1 MSNFKKI
8 LNELSYR
15 VSTGIPNLTNEQ
27 HLIKLWDILKEH
39 NWSID
44 ARVELLKRLDEQG
57 KERLCPICEAYC
69 KHGETSAKTGCTP
82 ESGPA
87 AQVDTSDTPKE
98 EPKEKDKK
106 NDLTK
111 QEKQQ
116 ADVTRDKI
124 EISEEVIEDLDFI
137 LETKDDSRLKSGAG
151 SNSPTVEEV
160 KDLKTF
166 TEKRM
171 EQDKRRLEAEEK
183 GEEFNEEPWVHPD
196 IVQRDIDDKTLETAI
211 NYLESKLPPKE
222 FIALI
227 KKLAKSGAVPT
238 HLTKI
243 PMLKKGEPGYP
254 GMDKNSPGYKRASEI
269 IRLYLKND
277 GKSPVTGK
285 PLPLSHMEADH
296 RVPFTTSENE
306 LVDSGQFEGLSLKA
320 KKPADGNSL
329 QEIMKKK
336 VSERTE
342 YDNKVLKALEP
353 LQAKYDDPTTNMDLL
368 SGPVNQ
374 FKGSLINDKLLNS
387 IARKLAENPEEKRL
401 KDEYKVERKRLLT
414 EHHMDRIKNGEVPP
428 YNEYDIINA
437 DKVETNAIMKAHN
450 YFHPDK
456 GEINDQTNGV
466 ATRGIKPDPDY
477 YNKVKDHWKK
487 KGIDLPENVEDID
500 FNKPPFQTG
509 TMAIYVSKGRG
520 RGGAGRRT
528 KEEDHKYMTDFFEEK
543 KLFGTTLEEDKTQE
557 RVVSEARKS
566 INKKLDYKKMKL
578 LKVQIADPT
587 LTDRTRK
594 NRQKELDKL
603 QSLYGEE

>member
-106 NDLTK
+106 DDLTK

-116 ADVTRDKI
+116 ADITKEKI

-196 IVQRDIDDKTLETAI
+196 IVQRDIDDKTLEKAI

-353 LQAKYDDPTTNMDLL
+353 LQAKYDDPTKNMDLL

-401 KDEYKVERKRLLT
+401 KDEYTAERKRLLT
-414 EHHMDRIKNGEVPP
+414 EHHMNKMKNGEVPP
-428 YNEYDIINA
+428 YNEYDITNA
-437 DKVETNAIMKAHN
+437 DLDETNAMMKAHN
-450 YFHPDK
+450 YYHPDK
-456 GEINDQTNGV
+456 TELNNQINGV
-466 ATRGIKPDPDY
+466 PRKGIEPDPDY
-477 YNKVKDHWKK
+477 YNKVKDYWKQR
-487 KGIDLPENVEDID
+487 GVTLPENSEDID
-500 FNKPPFQTG
+500 FKKPPFNQN
-509 TMAIYVSKGRG
+509 MAIYVSKGRT
-520 RGGAGRRT
+520 RGGAGRRS
-528 KEEDHKYMTDFFEEK
+528 KGDDHKYMKDFFTEN
-543 KLFGTTLEEDKTQE
+543 KLFGTTLEEDKNQE
-557 RVVSEARKS
+557 RVVSEARKEM
-566 INKKLDYKKMKL
+566 NKKIDKKEMEL
-578 LKVQIADPT
+578 LKVQIADPNT
-587 LTDRTRK
+587 SDRAK
-594 NRQKELDKL
+594 QNRQKKLDKL